1 MRHLFLL
8 MISAL
13 VLSGCTWVDLTPAGE
28 TVELMQATDVTN
40 CRRMG
45 RVTARSQ
52 DEIVRIDRSSEKLQN
67 ELLVLARNEAG
78 AMGGNA
84 IVPESVIIEGSQI
97 FAVYDCP

>member
-8 MISAL
+8 ITAL
-13 VLSGCTWVDLTPAGE
+13 LTLTACTWVDLTAAGE
-28 TVELMQATDVTN
+28 TVELKQAAEVGN

-52 DEIVRIDRSSEKLQN
+52 DEIVSIDRSSEKLQN